1 MHINNLWEKE
11 PKMFAIVKMF
21 GHLITVNR
29 IKTQI
34 FIEYLTTGAYFAENK
49 IKEVENREHPDEK
62 DHVSWAF
69 AYTFF
74 EKDYVEIEEQRV
86 YLGKRKNIS
95 KLFYPQARLL
105 TVDDLE
111 KEFPEK
117 AEQLIKNMRGLKAES
132 EKVIYTKERT
142 FQIFNEKNDVIL
154 P

>member
-1 MHINNLWEKE
+1 
-11 PKMFAIVKMF
+11 MFAIVKMF

-29 IKTQI
+29 IETQI
-34 FIEYLTTGAYFAENK
+34 FIEYLTTGTFFAENK
-49 IKEVENREHPDEK
+49 IKEVEDREHPDPD

-74 EKDYVEIEEQRV
+74 EKDYVEIEDQRV
-86 YLGKRKNIS
+86 YLGKRKNVS

-105 TVDDLE
+105 TIEDLE
-111 KEFPEK
+111 KEFPDK
-117 AEQLIKNMRGLKAES
+117 DILIRNLKSARS

-142 FQIFNEKNDVIL
+142 FQVFNEENDVIL

>member
-1 MHINNLWEKE
+1 
-11 PKMFAIVKMF
+11 MFAIVKMF

-34 FIEYLTTGAYFAENK
+34 FIEYLTTGVYFAENK
-49 IKEVENREHPDEK
+49 IKEVENREHPDAG

-86 YLGKRKNIS
+86 YLGKRKNVS

-142 FQIFNEKNDVIL
+142 FQIFDEKNDVVL

>member
-1 MHINNLWEKE
+1 
-11 PKMFAIVKMF
+11 MFAIVKMF

-29 IKTQI
+29 IETQI

-49 IKEVENREHPDEK
+49 IKEVENREHPDEE
-62 DHVSWAF
+62 DLVSWAF

-117 AEQLIKNMRGLKAES
+117 AEQLIKNMRGLKAKS
-132 EKVIYTKERT
+132 EKVIYTKEKT
-142 FQIFNEKNDVIL
+142 FQIFDEKNDVIL

>member
-1 MHINNLWEKE
+1 
-11 PKMFAIVKMF
+11 MFAIVKMF

-49 IKEVENREHPDEK
+49 IKEVEDREHPDPE

-74 EKDYVEIEEQRV
+74 EKDYVEIEGQRV

-117 AEQLIKNMRGLKAES
+117 AEQLIKNMRGLNAKS
-132 EKVIYTKERT
+132 EKVIYTKEKT

>member
-1 MHINNLWEKE
+1 MGKE

-21 GHLITVNR
+21 DHLLTINR

-34 FIEYLTTGAYFAENK
+34 FIEYLTTGVYFAENK
-49 IKEVENREHPDEK
+49 IKEVEDREHPDPG

-69 AYTFF
+69 AYSFF
-74 EKDYVEIEEQRV
+74 EKDYVEIQDQRV
-86 YLGKRKNIS
+86 YLGKRKNVS

-111 KEFPEK
+111 KDFPDK
-117 AEQLIKNMRGLKAES
+117 AEQLIKNMRGLEAES
-132 EKVIYTKERT
+132 EKVIYTKQKT

>member
-1 MHINNLWEKE
+1 
-11 PKMFAIVKMF
+11 MF

-34 FIEYLTTGAYFAENK
+34 FIEYLTTGTIFAENK
-49 IKEVENREHPDEK
+49 IKEVEDREHPDPE

-69 AYTFF
+69 AYSFF
-74 EKDYVEIEEQRV
+74 EKDYVEIEDQRV
-86 YLGKRKNIS
+86 YLGKRKNVS

-105 TVDDLE
+105 TIEDLE
-111 KEFPEK
+111 KEFPDK
-117 AEQLIKNMRGLKAES
+117 DILIRNLKSARS

-142 FQIFNEKNDVIL
+142 FQIFDEKNDVIL

>member
-1 MHINNLWEKE
+1 
-11 PKMFAIVKMF
+11 MFAIVKMF

-34 FIEYLTTGAYFAENK
+34 FIEYLTTGTIFAENK
-49 IKEVENREHPDEK
+49 IKEVEDREHPDPE

-69 AYTFF
+69 AYSFF
-74 EKDYVEIEEQRV
+74 EKDYVEIEDQRV
-86 YLGKRKNIS
+86 YLGKRKNVS

-105 TVDDLE
+105 TIEDLE
-111 KEFPEK
+111 KEFPDK
-117 AEQLIKNMRGLKAES
+117 DILIRNLKSARS

-142 FQIFNEKNDVIL
+142 FQIFDEKNDVIL